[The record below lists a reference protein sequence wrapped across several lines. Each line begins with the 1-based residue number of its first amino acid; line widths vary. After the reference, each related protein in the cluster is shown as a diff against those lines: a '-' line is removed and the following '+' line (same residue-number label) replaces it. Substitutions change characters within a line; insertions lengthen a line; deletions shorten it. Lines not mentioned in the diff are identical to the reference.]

1 MIYRER
7 FIHTYMA
14 KNVLAFVLEY
24 ISRDRIDPSPSEKPP
39 TRTKETNPTK
49 STKSQARLVQARPVR
64 VLGIG
69 IWNSRSRT
77 DLYCRSTL
85 SRDCRVQLVFRRE
98 EKKKEKRKERKKK
111 KKTPSQSAKRK
122 IVGKSCGSSNG
133 TKQLSK
139 RNNLTHAHTNHLPP
153 QIWKLCYPIAR
164 PPVQTEV
171 PTLHSTLDTALA
183 RS

>member
-1 MIYRER
+1 
-7 FIHTYMA
+7 MA

-98 EKKKEKRKERKKK
+98 EKKKENRKEREKKK
-111 KKTPSQSAKRK
+111 KNTLPICQTKNCWE
-122 IVGKSCGSSNG
+122 IVR
-133 TKQLSK
+133 L
-139 RNNLTHAHTNHLPP
+139 
-153 QIWKLCYPIAR
+153 
-164 PPVQTEV
+164 
-171 PTLHSTLDTALA
+171 
-183 RS
+183 

>member
-111 KKTPSQSAKRK
+111 KKKHPPNLPNEKLLGNRAALATVQNNYQKETTSRMHTQTIYRHRSGNFVTLSPDLRSKL
-122 IVGKSCGSSNG
+122 KS
-133 TKQLSK
+133 L
-139 RNNLTHAHTNHLPP
+139 L
-153 QIWKLCYPIAR
+153 Y
-164 PPVQTEV
+164 
-171 PTLHSTLDTALA
+171 TLHWTLP
-183 RS
+183 

>member
-1 MIYRER
+1 
-7 FIHTYMA
+7 MA

-85 SRDCRVQLVFRRE
+85 SRDCRVQLSSE
-98 EKKKEKRKERKKK
+98 EKKKRKRRGKKERKKK
-111 KKTPSQSAKRK
+111 KKHPPNLPNEKLLGNRAALATVQNNYQKETTSRMHTQTIYRHRSGNSVTLSPDLRSKL
-122 IVGKSCGSSNG
+122 KS
-133 TKQLSK
+133 L
-139 RNNLTHAHTNHLPP
+139 L
-153 QIWKLCYPIAR
+153 Y
-164 PPVQTEV
+164 
-171 PTLHSTLDTALA
+171 TLHWTLP
-183 RS
+183 